1 MILTIRFITIFISK
15 SIELIG
21 VNAIFNENEKLDTIV
36 VYQNSGY
43 IISTIATRR
52 LYAR

>member
-1 MILTIRFITIFISK
+1 M
-15 SIELIG
+15 IELY
-21 VNAIFNENEKLDTIV
+21 NYENTLERKC
-36 VYQNSGY
+36 QNSNY